1 MKRMMIWAL
10 GLTLLATSA
19 TSMAAGPC
27 VNKQKALETEL
38 EYAKAY
44 GNRHRVAGLERAL
57 ANVKTYCVDANEVR
71 DQQYKA
77 DKQRIKIKEVEL
89 DIQQAQTQGRAD
101 KAQKKRLKLEKEQ
114 LKLQQI
120 INEYPGVK

>member
-1 MKRMMIWAL
+1 
-10 GLTLLATSA
+10 
-19 TSMAAGPC
+19 
-27 VNKQKALETEL
+27 
-38 EYAKAY
+38 AY